1 MKKRIAMALLL
12 VLIAT
17 LGLVGCAGETQ
28 IPTLED
34 IKTNF
39 YTDDELEGT
48 LRRVKRDELIEA
60 WGEPTRH
67 VDHENEDIWVLDE
80 RKALVIS
87 YTLGG
92 RVDDAEIED

>member
-1 MKKRIAMALLL
+1 MKKLIAILLL
-12 VLIAT
+12 FVLI
-17 LGLVGCAGETQ
+17 LGIVGCTKGGE

-39 YTDDELEGT
+39 YTDDELER
-48 LRRVKRDELIEA
+48 LLHRVKRDELIEA

-67 VDHENEDIWVLDE
+67 IDHENEDVWVLDE

-87 YTLGG
+87 YTLFD

>member
-1 MKKRIAMALLL
+1 MKKLIAIMLLL
-12 VLIAT
+12 ILT
-17 LGLVGCAGETQ
+17 LGIVGCGSDAE
-28 IPTLED
+28 IPPLED

-39 YTDDELEGT
+39 YTDDELEGM
-48 LRRVKRDELIEA
+48 LHRVKREELIRV

-67 VDHENEDIWVLDE
+67 IDRENEDVWVLDE
-80 RKALVIS
+80 TKALVIS

>member
-1 MKKRIAMALLL
+1 MKK
-12 VLIAT
+12 LIAISLLFVLM
-17 LGLVGCAGETQ
+17 LGIVGCGKGGE

-39 YTDDELEGT
+39 YTDDELEGM
-48 LRRVKRDELIEA
+48 LRRVTREELVEA

-67 VDHENEDIWVLDE
+67 IDHENEDVWVLDE

-87 YTLGG
+87 YTLSG